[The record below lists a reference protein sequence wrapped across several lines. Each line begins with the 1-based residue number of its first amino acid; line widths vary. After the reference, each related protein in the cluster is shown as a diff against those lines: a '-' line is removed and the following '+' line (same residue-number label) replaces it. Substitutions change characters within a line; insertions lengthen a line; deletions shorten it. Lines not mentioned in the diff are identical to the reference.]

1 MLDILIICGSNT
13 KLEFICGNM
22 LLNSNWREG
31 HYSHYL
37 FIWNWSNLFYKHFEL
52 GTNHANTTISSRT
65 VWHLASLPIHLTSIK
80 CEIITLSAHSYP
92 TYKMTCWWNTNKWNL
107 KLFIELWINVG
118 RQHAKDVFFLERRKE
133 RGIKYF
139 VRKLMHWL
147 DKFEQIVT
155 FPLIHFDFWTKQNFI
170 LASFANQL
178 KLLHFEMTSYIFV
191 DYILDYYCKVGT

>member
-1 MLDILIICGSNT
+1 MIESFLQTLWTWNKSCQHDNFLQ
-13 KLEFICGNM
+13 
-22 LLNSNWREG
+22 NSLTLTFLTNSFNK
-31 HYSHYL
+31 YQV
-37 FIWNWSNLFYKHFEL
+37 WNYNIES
-52 GTNHANTTISSRT
+52 
-65 VWHLASLPIHLTSIK
+65 
-80 CEIITLSAHSYP
+80 SAHSYP

-118 RQHAKDVFFLERRKE
+118 RQHAKDVFFLERRRE

-178 KLLHFEMTSYIFV
+178 KLLISLAIHFEMTSYIFV

>member
-65 VWHLASLPIHLTSIK
+65 VWHLPSLPIHLTSIK
-80 CEIITLSAHSYP
+80 CEIITLNRLPIRIPLTKWRADGIQISEIWSSLSSCESMLDVSMRKTFFFWSA
-92 TYKMTCWWNTNKWNL
+92 
-107 KLFIELWINVG
+107 G
-118 RQHAKDVFFLERRKE
+118 ERE
-133 RGIKYF
+133 
-139 VRKLMHWL
+139 
-147 DKFEQIVT
+147 E
-155 FPLIHFDFWTKQNFI
+155 
-170 LASFANQL
+170 
-178 KLLHFEMTSYIFV
+178 
-191 DYILDYYCKVGT
+191 